1 MSMPSQAAANLI
13 TQKKIVQQMR
23 REAAVNRQKV
33 SFVVKDLIAYC
44 ESHKKHDVLVH
55 GFKSQKHNPFREETG
70 CTFF

>member
-13 TQKKIVQQMR
+13 AQKKTVQQLR

-33 SFVVKDLIAYC
+33 SVVVKDLIAYC
-44 ESHKKHDVLVH
+44 ESHKKQDVLVH